1 MINWNELASNA
12 DEAIKNAAK
21 KTDDKLASKISSL
34 TRLTDAEIKEMFPEP
49 SDVKK
54 LAELMAIVKSAE
66 DKNLKIGKI
75 IKNSEN
81 FAGII
86 MTLLSKLV

>member
-1 MINWNELASNA
+1 MINWNELSSNA

-21 KTDDKLASKISSL
+21 KTDDKLASQISSL
-34 TRLTDAEIKEMFPEP
+34 TRLKDAEIKEMFPEP

-86 MTLLSKLV
+86 MTLLSKLI

>member
-1 MINWNELASNA
+1 MINWNELSSNA
-12 DEAIKNAAK
+12 DAAIKNASK
-21 KTDDKLASKISSL
+21 KTDDKLASQISSL
-34 TRLTDAEIKEMFPEP
+34 TRLKDAEIKEMFPEP

-54 LAELMAIVKSAE
+54 LAELMAIVKSKE
-66 DKNLKIGKI
+66 DKNLKISKI

>member
-1 MINWNELASNA
+1 MINWNELSSNA

-21 KTDDKLASKISSL
+21 KTDDKLASQISSL
-34 TRLTDAEIKEMFPEP
+34 TRLKDAEIKEMFPEP

-66 DKNLKIGKI
+66 DKNLKISKI

>member
-1 MINWNELASNA
+1 MINWNELSSNA
-12 DEAIKNAAK
+12 DAAIKNASK
-21 KTDDKLASKISSL
+21 KTDDKLASQISSL
-34 TRLTDAEIKEMFPEP
+34 TRLKDAEIKEMFPEP

-66 DKNLKIGKI
+66 DKNLKISKI

>member
-1 MINWNELASNA
+1 
-12 DEAIKNAAK
+12 
-21 KTDDKLASKISSL
+21 
-34 TRLTDAEIKEMFPEP
+34 MFPDP

-66 DKNLKIGKI
+66 EKNLKIGKI

>member
-1 MINWNELASNA
+1 MN
-12 DEAIKNAAK
+12 EAIKNAAK
-21 KTDDKLASKISSL
+21 KTDDKLASQISSL
-34 TRLTDAEIKEMFPEP
+34 TRLKDTEIKEMFPEP

-66 DKNLKIGKI
+66 DKNLKINQI

>member
-1 MINWNELASNA
+1 LNEV
-12 DEAIKNAAK
+12 IKNAAK
-21 KTDDKLASKISSL
+21 KTEDKLASQISSL
-34 TRLTDAEIKEMFPEP
+34 TRLKYAEIKEMFPEP
-49 SDVKK
+49 SCVKK
-54 LAELMAIVKSAE
+54 LAELMEIVKSAE
-66 DKNLKIGKI
+66 DKDLKISKI